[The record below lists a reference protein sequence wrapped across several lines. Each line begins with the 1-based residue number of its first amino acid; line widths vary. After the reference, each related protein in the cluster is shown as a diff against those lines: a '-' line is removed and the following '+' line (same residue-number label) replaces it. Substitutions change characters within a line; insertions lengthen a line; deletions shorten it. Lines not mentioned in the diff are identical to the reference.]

1 MTFADTPR
9 PPYYT
14 VIFTSLRTPGEHGYG
29 AMAARMEELAE
40 KQPGYLGI
48 ESVREGLGITVS
60 RDCRNR
66 GKDHRYCCDLLLL
79 RSSSIKRKTASIRAS
94 RG

>member
-40 KQPGYLGI
+40 KQ
-48 ESVREGLGITVS
+48 
-60 RDCRNR
+60 
-66 GKDHRYCCDLLLL
+66 
-79 RSSSIKRKTASIRAS
+79 
-94 RG
+94 